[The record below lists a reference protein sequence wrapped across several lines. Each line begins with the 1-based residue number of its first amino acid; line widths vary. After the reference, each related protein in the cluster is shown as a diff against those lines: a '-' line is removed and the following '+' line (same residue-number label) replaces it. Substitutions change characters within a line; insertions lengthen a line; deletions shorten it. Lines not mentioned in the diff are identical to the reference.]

1 MSCNSV
7 SQDHETLTSAKKKL
21 DKIKLHSGK
30 GKEVNFYTWDN
41 NAQISIEGTGHR
53 FSILFDASGVS
64 LKDETTGKFLF
75 QRH

>member
-7 SQDHETLTSAKKKL
+7 SRDREKL
-21 DKIKLHSGK
+21 DKISLHNGSGEK
-30 GKEVNFYTWDN
+30 VAFFSWSYG
-41 NAQISIEGTGHR
+41 AQITIEGTGHR
-53 FSILFDASGVS
+53 FSILFDANGAS